1 MTEQTLKT
9 GQFYITAP
17 SPCPYLAEKFER
29 KVFTPV
35 PPVAAN
41 AAVINAALTLQGF
54 RRSQNII
61 YRPLC
66 EGCQA
71 CVSVRVPVAEFKPDK
86 TMRRLYKTNA
96 DIVVE
101 IIAPQ
106 ASQEQYTLF
115 KAYLA
120 ARHAT
125 GSMADMTFSDYA
137 MMVGDSAVNCN
148 LIEYRRAP
156 DSTNRSGKLVGVA
169 LTDNLPDGCSMVYS
183 FYDPAEKK
191 RSLGTYII
199 LEHIHRTAQNALP
212 YVYLGYWVEGSDKM
226 HYKIRFQPQEHL
238 GKGGWRR

>member
-29 KVFTPV
+29 KVFTHLPT
-35 PPVAAN
+35 VAAN
-41 AAVINAALTLQGF
+41 AAIINAALTLQGF

-96 DIVVE
+96 DIVVKT
-101 IIAPQ
+101 ITPQ
-106 ASQEQYTLF
+106 ASLEQYTLF

-137 MMVGDSAVNCN
+137 MMVGDSAVNCD
-148 LIEYRRAP
+148 LIEYRLVP
-156 DSTNRSGKLVGVA
+156 DSADSTGKLVGVA

-183 FYDPAEKK
+183 FYDPAEKR

-212 YVYLGYWVEGSDKM
+212 YVYLGYWVQDSGKM

-238 GKGGWRR
+238 GKNGWRR